1 MQKLK
6 IDLQKLN
13 GFRTFKSK
21 DGTDFVAFPIEENGV
36 FVGEK
41 GTYLDLAA
49 VEYKDG
55 PKHEWNG
62 FIAKETTKEQREAGI
77 RGDIIGNWKHLGV
90 KPKAAAP
97 KAKSAPPKDDGLSDS
112 DCPF

>member
-6 IDLQKLN
+6 LDLQKLT
-13 GFRTFKSK
+13 GFRTFKAK

-36 FVGEK
+36 FVGSK
-41 GTYLDLAA
+41 GTYLDLTA

-55 PKHEWNG
+55 PKHEWDG

-77 RGDIIGNWKHLGV
+77 RGEIIGNWKHLQKRATE
-90 KPKAAAP
+90 KPAPVAKKAEP
-97 KAKSAPPKDDGLSDS
+97 MDDLEPDS
-112 DCPF
+112 IPF